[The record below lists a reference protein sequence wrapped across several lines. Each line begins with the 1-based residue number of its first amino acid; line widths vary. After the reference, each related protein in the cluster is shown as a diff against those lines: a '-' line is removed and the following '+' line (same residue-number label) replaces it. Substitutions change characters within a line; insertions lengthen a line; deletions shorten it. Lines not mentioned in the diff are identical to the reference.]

1 MEYERQVF
9 HILDSAFYFLNSK
22 IMKIIIKTKNLE
34 LTDSLDSLINK
45 KMKGLEKFIK
55 VLKKDFSEIFI
66 EIEKE
71 TKHHKKGDVFISE
84 AIIRLPGKSLVA
96 KSHGDNLLKAIT
108 QVREELER
116 EIKKYKTKIIELPR
130 RKYRKTKRE
139 LL

>member
-34 LTDSLDSLINK
+34 LTDSLDLLINK

-66 EIEKE
+66 EIKRE
-71 TKHHKKGDVFISE
+71 TKHHRKGDLFISE
-84 AIIRLPGKSLVA
+84 ATIRLPGKSLVA
-96 KSHGDNLLKAIT
+96 KSHGDSL
-108 QVREELER
+108 V
-116 EIKKYKTKIIELPR
+116 KTIAEVKN
-130 RKYRKTKRE
+130 
-139 LL
+139 